1 MTPVFADYLQKCDIA
16 GYMKAV
22 WKNARENDL
31 GSLHALFYLAI
42 QCADGET
49 IMFCLKALNELG
61 DEFTD
66 CLYELVYAQME
77 KMPQEDQEDDDKLIG
92 LFKMAYPF
100 AEKQFP
106 NHPNYVEIY
115 GKNHN
120 DLLRAYMNGIG
131 KDEDESVPDA
141 TGVVANPNV
150 EVPEEEL
157 DYWKRYHTR
166 SDASSTLMGIYQ
178 GAIPYAKQGHP
189 FAMFVVGYLLMSGI
203 RTAYSSPSVEYLKPN
218 RDAALPWL
226 EKAAEAGIQ
235 EAYDCVIRI
244 YYGRANEGS
253 EEERAEA
260 QRKADEWI
268 DRGAALN
275 DEASME
281 KLFKRYEEA
290 QEWEKAFPL
299 LVRLANEFN
308 SHEHRLELAK
318 WYREGIGCE
327 KDDKKSFEQVEY
339 VYNHSSA
346 SPYSSDYDDSAELLY
361 DYLME
366 GIGCEKDVD
375 RAIAIRRKLKDDWDY
390 LEEVLSR

>member
-1 MTPVFADYLQKCDIA
+1 MTPVFADYLQKSDIA

-166 SDASSTLMGIYQ
+166 SDASSSLKSIYDS
-178 GAIPYAKQGHP
+178 ARPYAQQGHP
-189 FAMFVVGYLLMSGI
+189 FAMFIVGKMLYKGI
-203 RTAYSSPSVEYLKPN
+203 RTSYSSPSVVYLEPN
-218 RDAALPWL
+218 TEAALPWH
-226 EKAAEAGIQ
+226 EKAAEAGVE
-235 EAYDCVIRI
+235 EAYKYILQI
-244 YYGRANEGS
+244 YTELDNQS
-253 EEERAEA
+253 
-260 QRKADEWI
+260 KLDEWI
-268 DRGAALN
+268 EKGVALN
-275 DEASME
+275 IEASVSS
-281 KLFKRYEEA
+281 LFTQYEQA
-290 QEWEKAFPL
+290 GEWDKAFPL
-299 LVRLANEFN
+299 LLKLTTMFHDRKLRLK
-308 SHEHRLELAK
+308 LAK
-318 WYREGIGCE
+318 WYREGKGCE
-327 KDDKKSFEQVEY
+327 RDDRKAFEQVEY
-339 VYNHSSA
+339 VYKHSSVT
-346 SPYSSDYDDSAELLY
+346 PYDDDHDNAAHELARY
-361 DYLME
+361 YEE
-366 GIGCEKDVD
+366 GIGCEKDED
-375 RAIAIRRKLKDDWDY
+375 KAADIRYQLKSDWDD
-390 LEEVLSR
+390 LDEVLSR